1 MSRFVDCGRDQ
12 DFLLPPDL
20 REWIPEDD
28 LAHFVIKT
36 VERVDWS
43 AFKFNCRG
51 GGSAQYNPQMM
62 LALLIYCY
70 ANGIFSSRW
79 IERATRCDIGVRF
92 VSVDT
97 RFSLHG
103 PNKVAGKWHLVAL
116 AYNCKRLHKLTLSVA
131 S

>member
-12 DFLLPPDL
+12 AFLLPPDL
-20 REWIPEDD
+20 RDWIPEDD
-28 LAHFVIKT
+28 LAHFVIEA
-36 VERVDWS
+36 VERVEMG
-43 AFKFNCRG
+43 AFKVNRRG
-51 GGSAQYNPQMM
+51 SGSAQYHPRMM

-79 IERATRCDIGVRF
+79 IERATRCDIEVCF